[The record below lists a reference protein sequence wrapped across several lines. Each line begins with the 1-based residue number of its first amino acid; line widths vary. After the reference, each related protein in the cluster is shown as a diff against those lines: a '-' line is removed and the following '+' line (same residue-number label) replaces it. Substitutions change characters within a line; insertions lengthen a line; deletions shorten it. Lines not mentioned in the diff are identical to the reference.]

1 MSRFSDNWLLDKV
14 MFDYIQGGSC
24 ACCGFPHLFAP
35 GGLEGLINAMS
46 DLETDSK
53 THEINA
59 AKVSPWPE
67 DMRDQIWGDR
77 LLLRFKM
84 KREMKYYREFLEEVV
99 KRDNSDASTNNNEST
114 TTKINIQDAIPILH
128 HFCTNQLSPYEL
140 HQLFQLQRTDLTE
153 VLKSKYKITS
163 AYAIVFCAVVE
174 QLSNFHHTGYGVD
187 APPPG
192 CNGGGGVDDDEEL
205 FETVLN
211 YNSWGV
217 QGFNLDVATNILLE
231 DSEEEWKVNEETL
244 DIFLKRMVSL
254 AGPTLLA
261 RAAKVVTDDDDD
273 DNTNDNSSDDDGTE
287 MDNGQK
293 SETSS
298 NNKPSFRSDRRVARL
313 MIARYWADRL
323 IEKYRSMQEVDNEPS
338 T

>member
-14 MFDYIQGGSC
+14 MFDYVQGGSC

-35 GGLEGLINAMS
+35 GGLEGLINSMS

-59 AKVSPWPE
+59 AKASPWPE

-84 KREMKYYREFLEEVV
+84 KREMKYYRAFLEEVV
-99 KRDNSDASTNNNEST
+99 KGDAASNHDGNNDDDETN
-114 TTKINIQDAIPILH
+114 INIQDAIPILH
-128 HFCTNQLSPYEL
+128 HFCTTQLSPREL
-140 HQLFQLQRTDLTE
+140 HQILQLKRSGLTE
-153 VLKSKYKITS
+153 IIKSKYKINS
-163 AYAIVFCAVVE
+163 AYSIVFCAVVE

-187 APPPG
+187 APPC
-192 CNGGGGVDDDEEL
+192 CNGGGGVDEEEEL
-205 FETVLN
+205 FENVLN
-211 YNSWGV
+211 YNSRGP
-217 QGFNLDVATNILLE
+217 GFNLDVAKNIIIE
-231 DSEEEWKVNEETL
+231 DSEEEWKVNEEIMG
-244 DIFLKRMVSL
+244 IFLKRMVSL

-261 RAAKVVTDDDDD
+261 RAAKEVEDDD
-273 DNTNDNSSDDDGTE
+273 DNTNDSSDDGTE
-287 MDNGQK
+287 KDNNGQ
-293 SETSS
+293 SDTS

-323 IEKYRSMQEVDNEPS
+323 IEKYRSMQLDKHPS
-338 T
+338 A

>member
-14 MFDYIQGGSC
+14 MFDYVQGGSC

-53 THEINA
+53 TQEINA
-59 AKVSPWPE
+59 AKASPWPE

-84 KREMKYYREFLEEVV
+84 KKEMKDYRNFLEEVV
-99 KRDNSDASTNNNEST
+99 KDEAASKNVTNNNCDET
-114 TTKINIQDAIPILH
+114 NVAIQDAIPILH

-140 HQLFQLQRTDLTE
+140 KELFQLQRSGLTE
-153 VLKSKYKITS
+153 ILKSKYKITS

-187 APPPG
+187 APPC
-192 CNGGGGVDDDEEL
+192 CNQDFDNEEEL
-205 FETVLN
+205 FENVLN
-211 YNSWGV
+211 YDSRV
-217 QGFNLDVATNILLE
+217 QGFNLGVAENIIIE
-231 DSEEEWKVNEETL
+231 DSEEEWKVDEKIL
-244 DIFLKRMVSL
+244 GVFLKRMISL

-261 RAAKVVTDDDDD
+261 RAARVENNSHGDNNDD
-273 DNTNDNSSDDDGTE
+273 SSDDGDDKDDGQSDYT
-287 MDNGQK
+287 
-293 SETSS
+293 

-323 IEKYRSMQEVDNEPS
+323 IEKYRSMQKQVDHQVS
-338 T
+338 A

>member
-1 MSRFSDNWLLDKV
+1 
-14 MFDYIQGGSC
+14 MFDYVQGGSC

-59 AKVSPWPE
+59 AKASPWPE

-84 KREMKYYREFLEEVV
+84 KKEMKVYRAFLEEVV
-99 KRDNSDASTNNNEST
+99 KDDAASKNIVTNNDDETNVA
-114 TTKINIQDAIPILH
+114 IQDAIPILH
-128 HFCTNQLSPYEL
+128 HFCTTQLSPHEL
-140 HQLFQLQRTDLTE
+140 GQIFQLQRSGLTE
-153 VLKSKYKITS
+153 ILKSKYKITS

-174 QLSNFHHTGYGVD
+174 QLSNFNHTGYGVD
-187 APPPG
+187 APPC
-192 CNGGGGVDDDEEL
+192 CNSGVDDEEEL

-211 YNSWGV
+211 YSSRG
-217 QGFNLDVATNILLE
+217 QGFNLVVAENIIEE
-231 DSEEEWKVNEETL
+231 DCEEEWKVNQETL
-244 DIFLKRMVSL
+244 GIFLKRMISL

-261 RAAKVVTDDDDD
+261 RAAKAADDD
-273 DNTNDNSSDDDGTE
+273 DNNNDSSNDGAENGDGQTN
-287 MDNGQK
+287 
-293 SETSS
+293 SS

-323 IEKYRSMQEVDNEPS
+323 IEKYRSVQGEGVDNQSS

>member
-1 MSRFSDNWLLDKV
+1 
-14 MFDYIQGGSC
+14 
-24 ACCGFPHLFAP
+24 
-35 GGLEGLINAMS
+35 MS

-53 THEINA
+53 HHEINA
-59 AKVSPWPE
+59 AKVSPWPD

-84 KREMKYYREFLEEVV
+84 KREMKDYRAFLEEVV
-99 KRDNSDASTNNNEST
+99 KKDSDNDNDALSTTNNDNDT
-114 TTKINIQDAIPILH
+114 ITHMNIQDAIPILKN
-128 HFCTNQLSPYEL
+128 FCTTQLSPHDL
-140 HQLFQLQRTDLTE
+140 HQLFQLQRADLTE
-153 VLKSKYKITS
+153 ILKSKYKITS

-187 APPPG
+187 APPTCCCDG
-192 CNGGGGVDDDEEL
+192 NTTVFDEEGL
-205 FETVLN
+205 FETVLH
-211 YNSWGV
+211 YNSRG
-217 QGFNLDVATNILLE
+217 QGFHLNIAQNILIE

-273 DNTNDNSSDDDGTE
+273 NKNHSSDDDDDDGTE
-287 MDNGQK
+287 IDNRQR
-293 SETSS
+293 SDNSSS
-298 NNKPSFRSDRRVARL
+298 NNSSSSNKPSFRSDRRVARL

-323 IEKYRSMQEVDNEPS
+323 IEKYRSMQEEVENQSS